1 MIFHKLQ
8 RSLLF
13 DFIFSTLL
21 NWLCSILCYVVKV
34 ILQLLWFW
42 IEKFHL
48 QINLIKQV
56 EHACKMYLNSWLI
69 ITRFVHRTSMWVKWR
84 SYKKPIIWRGNSWCS
99 RITSYNRSWTPCLTN
114 STKKPKPPKKWMNS
128 TEPSQLYKRTKY
140 W

>member
-1 MIFHKLQ
+1 MIFDKLQ
-8 RSLLF
+8 QSLLF

-21 NWLCSILCYVVKV
+21 NWLCSILLCCTSHITITLVLNRK
-34 ILQLLWFW
+34 
-42 IEKFHL
+42 
-48 QINLIKQV
+48 INLIKQV

-99 RITSYNRSWTPCLTN
+99 RVTSYNRSWTPCLTN